1 MTDDI
6 KTPKRGRPPKYADLG
21 EAERKRIEREQAAER
36 QARKRTRDRG
46 EAAATDMVLRTLS
59 DALLYSAKEGLVD
72 PVALLDSLK
81 VGRAWPTKS
90 EVEAGIGF
98 DEADRLWT
106 RFRRVFLEALA
117 DGRGALIPPGVG
129 DPLADPTDEEWQR
142 LVHPPWQGYFPNGR
156 EDAKIRFLSLFS
168 GIGAPDLAFCRR
180 GWRCLGHAEIEDFP
194 SAVLAERFPGIRNFG
209 DITKVDWVA
218 EGERI
223 GPVHVVVGGPPCQS
237 FSGAGRGG
245 GMDDARGEL
254 TLRFIDFA
262 RDLGASAFIF
272 ENVDRIL
279 SAPSG
284 KDISLDL
291 KGRDFASLLKQVSDA
306 GYTAAWGVFE
316 GTRFGTPQS
325 RKRVFM
331 VGIRT
336 ARWEWPALAAFGPN
350 IDLSSSDS
358 ALRSLPGT
366 GRRLTAVTVGDDPMA
381 MAAAVDGKWP
391 KAGILHGG
399 VATCIE
405 RVPEGWPAAMPLL
418 PYLDRHVARP
428 SVIGP
433 DAVASLF
440 RRFGHDANP
449 ELAPLWEK
457 AKALRDGGDADAIE
471 YVPEHAGTITKS
483 RGVNQRGGL
492 RSVVAPGG
500 GPLRRFTPEEKERLQ
515 GFPSGWTDIVYKGK
529 RATLEHRDG
538 AIGNSMVVNVLG
550 HLADYLHLILPE
562 IIGNA

>member
-1 MTDDI
+1 MTDSP
-6 KTPKRGRPPKYADLG
+6 TPRRGRPPKYAHLNQ
-21 EAERKRIEREQAAER
+21 EELRELARKQAAER
-36 QARKRTRDRG
+36 QARKRGRDQA
-46 EAAATDMVLRTLS
+46 EAAATEMVLRTLS

-81 VGRAWPTKS
+81 VGRGWPTKP
-90 EVEAGIGF
+90 EVEAGVGF
-98 DEADRLWT
+98 DEAERIWT
-106 RFRRVFLEALA
+106 KYKRVFLEALA
-117 DGRGALIPPGVG
+117 EGRGSLIPPGVG
-129 DPLADPTDEEWQR
+129 DPLADPSDEEWQR
-142 LVHPPWQGYFPNGR
+142 LAHPPWQGYFPNGR

-168 GIGAPDLAFCRR
+168 GVGAPDLAFCRR

-194 SAVLAERFPGIRNFG
+194 SAVLAERFPDIRNYG

-218 EGERI
+218 ERERI
-223 GPVHVVVGGPPCQS
+223 GPIHVVVGGPPCQS

-245 GMDDARGEL
+245 GMDDVRGEL
-254 TLRFIDFA
+254 TLRFIDVA

-284 KDISLDL
+284 KDVSLDL
-291 KGRDFASLLKQVSDA
+291 KGRDFALLLKQVSDA
-306 GYTAAWGVFE
+306 GYSAAWGVFE

-336 ARWEWPALAAFGPN
+336 NRWEWPALAAFGPN
-350 IDLSSSDS
+350 IDIGSPEA
-358 ALRSLPGT
+358 ALRSLPGS
-366 GRRLTAVTVGDDPMA
+366 GRKLMAVPVGDDPLS

-391 KAGILHGG
+391 KAGILHRG
-399 VATCIE
+399 VAMCIE
-405 RVPEGWPAAMPLL
+405 RLPEGWPEAMPLL

-428 SVIGP
+428 SVLGP

-449 ELAPLWEK
+449 VLAPLWQK
-457 AKALRDGGDADAIE
+457 ARALRDGGDADAIE
-471 YVPEHAGTITKS
+471 YVPDHAGTITKS

-500 GPLRRFTPEEKERLQ
+500 GPLRRFSSEEKERLQ
-515 GFPSGWTDIVYKGK
+515 GFPSGWTDIVYMGK

-538 AIGNSMVVNVLG
+538 AVGNSMVVNVLG
-550 HLADYLHLILPE
+550 HLADYLDLILPE
-562 IIGNA
+562 IIGDA

>member
-1 MTDDI
+1 MTDQI
-6 KTPKRGRPPKYADLG
+6 KPPKRGRPPKYTNLG
-21 EAERKRIEREQAAER
+21 EEERRRIEREQAAER

-46 EAAATDMVLRTLS
+46 EAA
-59 DALLYSAKEGLVD
+59 KEGLID
-72 PVALLDSLK
+72 PVALLDTLK
-81 VGRAWPTKS
+81 VGRGWPTKP

-98 DEADRLWT
+98 DEAERLWT
-106 RFRRVFLEALA
+106 KFKRIFLEALA
-117 DGRGALIPPGVG
+117 EGRGSLIPPGVG
-129 DPLADPTDEEWQR
+129 EPLANPTDEEWQR
-142 LVHPPWQGYFPNGR
+142 MVHPPWQGYVRNGR
-156 EDAKIRFLSLFS
+156 EDSKIRFLTLFS
-168 GIGAPDLAFCRR
+168 GVGAPDLAFCRR
-180 GWRCLGHAEIEDFP
+180 GWRCVGHAEIEPFQ
-194 SAVLAERFPGIRNFG
+194 SAVLAERFPDIRNYG
-209 DITKVDWVA
+209 DITRIDWRA
-218 EGERI
+218 ERRRI

-254 TLRFIDFA
+254 TLRFIDVA

-284 KDISLDL
+284 KSVSEEL
-291 KGRDFASLLKQVSDA
+291 KGRDFALLLKQVADA

-325 RKRVFM
+325 RKRMFM
-331 VGIRT
+331 VGIR
-336 ARWEWPALAAFGPN
+336 ANRWEWPALATFGPN
-350 IDLSSSDS
+350 IDLDS
-358 ALRSLPGT
+358 PNATLHSLPGS
-366 GRRLTAVTVGDDPMA
+366 GKKILTLPVGDDPLA

-399 VATCIE
+399 VAMCIE
-405 RVPEGWPAAMPLL
+405 RLPEGWPEAIPLR
-418 PYLDRHVARP
+418 PFLDHQVARP

-440 RRFGHDANP
+440 RRFGHDPNP
-449 ELAPLWEK
+449 VLVPLWQK

-471 YVPEHAGTITKS
+471 YVPDHAGTITKS

-500 GPLRRFTPEEKERLQ
+500 GPLRRFSSEEKERLQ

-538 AIGNSMVVNVLG
+538 AVGNSMVVNVLG
-550 HLADYLHLILPE
+550 HLADYLDLILPE